1 MEKYFTGMI
10 PSPPDERDYTLAKAV
25 AYAAAPIEDIMVSY
39 IPQPLD
45 QGPFGMCVAVALAG
59 ILEAIE
65 YKQRGVPV
73 LISPK
78 YIYGNRPGGWQGEG
92 MMPREALRMASRFG
106 AVRRELLPG
115 LSDYPTAKKAI
126 TPALDGEGLPNR
138 IKGYVRLQG
147 MQDVSDYFRLYDL
160 PILFGMTL
168 TASFYQTPSTGIVP
182 PPSGAS
188 VGNHAMRGVGIR
200 GGRLVIQNSWSGW
213 GNNWQGTVDIGE
225 HKGIEMWGAIPED
238 ASTIINAP
246 HQMLLRLGSKTLISD
261 STLIE
266 MDVAPFAQ
274 NNRTWVPLRFVS
286 EALGADVEWYPMPEG
301 KDMVI
306 LRWGGEQEK
315 MQ

>member
-1 MEKYFTGMI
+1 M
-10 PSPPDERDYTLAKAV
+10 
-25 AYAAAPIEDIMVSY
+25 
-39 IPQPLD
+39 
-45 QGPFGMCVAVALAG
+45 
-59 ILEAIE
+59 
-65 YKQRGVPV
+65 
-73 LISPK
+73 
-78 YIYGNRPGGWQGEG
+78 
-92 MMPREALRMASRFG
+92 
-106 AVRRELLPG
+106 
-115 LSDYPTAKKAI
+115 
-126 TPALDGEGLPNR
+126 
-138 IKGYVRLQG
+138 
-147 MQDVSDYFRLYDL
+147 SDYFRLYDV

-200 GGRLVIQNSWSGW
+200 AGRLVIQNSWSGW
-213 GNNWQGTVDIGE
+213 GNNWQGTVDISE

-238 ASTIINAP
+238 ANTLINAP